1 MKFSIFYRKEKVYSK
16 NAPTVCLIIAVVLKA
31 HKGRLKV
38 FQQPVF
44 HCSILCRGVHIKI
57 IFNERGREN
66 NLNQQFGSFFAY
78 LFSVAYSPFL
88 YKMPTTRCFCYSNGQ
103 AYLPTQKVIYLLS
116 LFLNALLIL
125 VTKQKFTS
133 HSAQRSCNSFP
144 CFWTQ

>member
-78 LFSVAYSPFL
+78 LFFVAYSPF
-88 YKMPTTRCFCYSNGQ
+88 FVQN
-103 AYLPTQKVIYLLS
+103 AYQMFLLHKWPG
-116 LFLNALLIL
+116 LFAYTKSDLLA
-125 VTKQKFTS
+125 F
-133 HSAQRSCNSFP
+133 SFSK
-144 CFWTQ
+144 CIADSSY

>member
-66 NLNQQFGSFFAY
+66 NLNQQFGSFWRTYFPFHIA
-78 LFSVAYSPFL
+78 LFYT
-88 YKMPTTRCFCYSNGQ
+88 KMPTRCFCYTNGQ